1 MNEYYCDV
9 TVCWSGNNYT
19 AKNKEEYIQGVKDG
33 FLEEYGIV
41 LTDKEIS
48 NIKEENVDER

>member
-9 TVCWSGNNYT
+9 TVCWSGNNYE
-19 AKNKEEYIQGVKDG
+19 AKNKEEYVQSVKEC
-33 FLEEYGIV
+33 FLEEYSIV

-48 NIKEENVDER
+48 NIKEENVGDQ

>member
-48 NIKEENVDER
+48 NIKEENVGDQ